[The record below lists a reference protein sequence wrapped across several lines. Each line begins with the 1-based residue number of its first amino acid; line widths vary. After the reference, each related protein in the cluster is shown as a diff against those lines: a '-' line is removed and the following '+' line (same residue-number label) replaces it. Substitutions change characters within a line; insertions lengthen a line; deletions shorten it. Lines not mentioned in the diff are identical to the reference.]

1 MTVRTLVEHG
11 IEYRHEELP
20 EGWAAVDVYE
30 QCHTVVPD
38 HGGSRA
44 LELKAVLEAAGI
56 TARVLTTHRKRAS
69 VLIGSGPGGSVRFGD
84 DMMHSIHR
92 VAVPAAE
99 APAAHQALQDHE
111 RAVCRWLYEGA
122 PMPEACRR

>member
-1 MTVRTLVEHG
+1 MPVTTRVEHG

-20 EGWAAVDVYE
+20 EGWTEVDVYE

-38 HGGSRA
+38 HGGGRA
-44 LELKAVLEAAGI
+44 LELQAVLEAAGVA
-56 TARVLTTHRKRAS
+56 ARVLTTHRKRAS
-69 VLIGSGPGGSVRFGD
+69 VLIGSGPGGRARFGD

-92 VAVPAAE
+92 VAVPTAAV
-99 APAAHQALQDHE
+99 AAAQQALQAHE